1 MQRSSLLHGCQLI
14 DFLIALS
21 RRLHCAW
28 IVVVV
33 CLLTFPSLARAQLVS
48 DRQWVVFR
56 PADGL
61 SSSST
66 YSVVLH
72 EGALWVGTSSGVSRY
87 DGVWQPFTDV
97 LLSPTTNSE
106 SKPLGQV
113 TALAVDDITGTLWAC
128 SETGLLARWQEGTGW
143 VMMRNLRV
151 PVHAIAASNDAVWI
165 GSESGLFH
173 LYNGMVQRIPEIG
186 DAPVYAVTVRDS
198 AVWVGGQDAL
208 WRFSSDLTLRER
220 HQPRDDSGLLIEGPY
235 TAIWPESADNVWF
248 ATASVIG
255 EYFAAGKETIGY
267 PSPFGDDSGEIT
279 AIQGVPF
286 ESIWITSSSGGAAQY
301 RLSGRTVV
309 SMRSWGGQSQ
319 GGLTAN
325 NVRDVVID
333 QDGSVWFATAVGVF
347 RYQPW
352 AFQNIDD
359 HFEALPVY
367 DVLLDK
373 MGRVWVATDGEG
385 VQMRPARY
393 AQPLQYL
400 SDGFSAP
407 GNVVYALEEDEQ
419 GRIWAATNRGVAYF
433 EEQAWRQPLAL
444 RHLSISPG
452 SDMKADLLGLWIAT
466 MSSLW
471 RYRFVDQEVTVDTP
485 TPDSPIIKIELDSIG
500 RLWAASASGYIWRR
514 ALDGQWQLIEA
525 IEDVAGTGATVAAL
539 RADSRSSGAMLV
551 AFRGHGL
558 YRYLD
563 TGWERIEKGSKFGD
577 ERILTV
583 LSDPSTDSIWV
594 GGEGGLSRLD
604 AYGVT
609 RFDSYDGIQPG
620 AVRAIV
626 RSSDGAYWFGGDR
639 GLFYYSPEHGKPW
652 IALKEMRGAEFDPR
666 EGHWHA
672 LTNTPLEAFFTYGDL
687 QTLSNRLQV
696 FTRVVGEG
704 AGTGWHPLPSDA
716 KSYPLL
722 FEAPGLYTLE
732 YRVRDQ
738 AFNYSP
744 VHTVSLAVAP
754 APSYISLPLLGS
766 VEVRI
771 FQLLI
776 LFAAMALIGFGYVSV
791 EIIQQRRR
799 VSEAIAR
806 GYNPYISGEPIRSA
820 EMFFGRREL
829 LQRIVSTLHN
839 NSIMIHGER
848 RIGKTT
854 LLYQLANALR
864 SLDDPDYWF
873 IAVYIDLEGTTEAA
887 FFHFLMEEIA
897 HNVDEIDDLDSAHR
911 DQLKSLTYHTLPA
924 EEYRDRDFSRDLRRV
939 IEILE
944 AYGAFHYPGKRLR
957 LILLMDEMDTLSHFN
972 HLTQQQ
978 LRRIFMRE
986 FAASLG
992 AVVAGIEI
1000 SKEWERV
1007 ESPWFNLFNEIAMQP
1022 FSREESIQLLVEPVR
1037 GYYIYEP
1044 DALEFILDQCEGRP
1058 FRLQQYGL
1066 EAVNEMLRHKRR
1078 RITVQDVRAA
1088 HERIELNVQPGAEQ
1102 LGTNHAALAVT
1113 APVGGAYPPPQAL
1126 SEGGE

>member
-1 MQRSSLLHGCQLI
+1 MQRSSLLHRCHLI
-14 DFLIALS
+14 YSLIALFTRS
-21 RRLHCAW
+21 HCAL
-28 IVVVV
+28 IGVV
-33 CLLTFPSLARAQLVS
+33 CLLAFPSLAIAQSVS

-56 PADGL
+56 PSDGL
-61 SSSST
+61 ISGNT
-66 YSVVLH
+66 YSLVLH
-72 EGALWVGTSSGVSRY
+72 DGAIWVGTSNGVSRY
-87 DGVWQPFTDV
+87 NGAWQSFTGV
-97 LLSPTTNSE
+97 SPSLTADLE
-106 SKPLGQV
+106 PKPLGRV
-113 TALAVDDITGTLWAC
+113 TALTVDEATGTLWAGN
-128 SETGLLARWQEGTGW
+128 ETGLLARWQEGVGW
-143 VMMRNLRV
+143 VMMRNLRT
-151 PVHAIAASNDAVWI
+151 PIHSIAASNDAVWI
-165 GSESGLFH
+165 ASDSGLFH
-173 LYNGMVQRIPEIG
+173 LYKGMAQHIPEPG
-186 DAPVYAVTVRDS
+186 NVPVYAVTVRDGT
-198 AVWVGGQDAL
+198 VWVGGQDAL
-208 WRFSSDLTLRER
+208 WRFSLDLTLRER
-220 HQPRDDSGLLIEGPY
+220 HQPRDDSGVLIEGPY

-248 ATASVIG
+248 ATSSVIG
-255 EYFAAGKETIGY
+255 EYFAASGETIGY
-267 PSPFGDDSGEIT
+267 PSPFGDNSGEIT

-286 ESIWITSSSGGAAQY
+286 ESVWIASSSGGAAQY
-301 RLSGRTVV
+301 RLSGRKIV

-325 NVRDVVID
+325 NVRDIAID

-352 AFQNIDD
+352 SFQDIDD
-359 HFEALPVY
+359 RIEALPVY

-373 MGRVWVATDGEG
+373 AGRIWMATDGEG

-393 AQPLQYL
+393 AQPVQYL
-400 SDGFSAP
+400 FDGFGVP

-433 EEQAWRQPLAL
+433 EAQEWRQPPAL
-444 RHLSISPG
+444 RKLSISPG
-452 SDMKADLLGLWIAT
+452 SDLKADLLGLWIAT
-466 MSSLW
+466 MSGLW
-471 RYRFVDQEVTVDTP
+471 RYRFVDQEVTMDSP
-485 TPDSPIIKIELDSIG
+485 TPDTSIIKIELDSIG
-500 RLWAASASGYIWRR
+500 RLWAASASGEIWRR
-514 ALDGQWQLIEA
+514 QLDGQWQLIEA
-525 IEDVAGTGATVAAL
+525 TEGGASGGAAVTAL
-539 RADSRSSGAMLV
+539 RADAQSPGAMLV
-551 AFRGHGL
+551 AFKGRGL
-558 YRYLD
+558 YRYQD
-563 TGWERIEKGSKFGD
+563 TGWQRIEHGSKFGD
-577 ERILTV
+577 ERILTM

-594 GGEGGLSRLD
+594 GKEGGLSRLD
-604 AYGVT
+604 AYGVA
-609 RFDSYDGIQPG
+609 RFDSHDGIQPG
-620 AVRAIV
+620 AVRVIV
-626 RSSDGAYWFGGDR
+626 RSEDGAYWFGGDR
-639 GLFYYSPEHGKPW
+639 GLFYYLPEHGKPW
-652 IALKEMRGAEFDPR
+652 ITLNEMRGAEFDQR
-666 EGHWHA
+666 EGLWRA
-672 LTNTPLEAFFTYGDL
+672 LTETPLEVFFTYGDL
-687 QTLSNRLQV
+687 QTLPAKLQV
-696 FTRVVGEG
+696 FTRIVSETAV
-704 AGTGWHPLPSDA
+704 AGWQPLPPNAKSHPLF
-716 KSYPLL
+716 

-738 AFNYSP
+738 ALNYSP
-744 VHTVSLAVAP
+744 VYTMSLAIAP

-766 VEVRI
+766 VEVRV
-771 FQLLI
+771 FQLLV
-776 LFAAMALIGFGYVSV
+776 LFGTMAVIGFGYVSV
-791 EIIQQRRR
+791 EIFQHRRR
-799 VSEAIAR
+799 VNEAIAR

-829 LQRIVSTLHN
+829 LQRIVSTLHH

-873 IAVYIDLEGTTEAA
+873 VALYIDLEGTTEAT

-897 HNVDEIDDLDSAHR
+897 HAVGEIDDLDPTHR
-911 DQLKSLTYHTLPA
+911 NQLDALTYHTLPA

-944 AYGAFHYPGKRLR
+944 TYGDFQHPGKRLR

-1044 DALEFILDQCEGRP
+1044 DALDFILKQCEGRP

-1078 RITVQDVRAA
+1078 RITLHDVMVA
-1088 HERIELNVQPGAEQ
+1088 HERIELNGQAGVEQPGI
-1102 LGTNHAALAVT
+1102 NNAALAVT
-1113 APVGGAYPPPQAL
+1113 TSIGGA
-1126 SEGGE
+1126 